1 MSADELR
8 EQFLSFFEERR
19 HRRVASS
26 SLVPEGDPSLMF
38 TNSGMVQFKNVFT
51 GLEKRDYKRAVTAQ
65 KCLRAGGKHNDLENV
80 GYTKRH
86 HTFFEMLGN
95 FSFGDYF
102 KEEAIKYA
110 WDFLTKELELD
121 KSKLI
126 ATVYH
131 EDEDAFKLWKKFL
144 PEGKIFKKGDSD
156 NFWQMGDS
164 GPCGPCSEIFYD
176 NGEREKGEVDG
187 VEIWNL
193 VFMQYD
199 LQKNGDKPPLPK
211 PCVDTGMG
219 LERMLAVLE
228 GKTDNYDTSLFKPLV
243 KIICY
248 ILKLE
253 KDAFDEGSPQRN
265 SIKVIVDH
273 ARACAMMIGEGI
285 VPSNE
290 GEGYVLRRIVRRA
303 MRHVKSI
310 YMSELPRESK
320 GGFASVVYG
329 TIHCGDKI
337 FKNLMKIEKTIHDIV
352 CEEEQIFFAA
362 LNKGNVMLED
372 EISKDPSM
380 KALKGEFAFMLYDTY
395 GFPLDL
401 TEDALREKGMKVDR
415 VGFDKAME
423 EQRKRG
429 RAAWVGSGESAH
441 EALWF
446 DLATSIKKTE
456 FCGYEQDNIKVNIQ
470 AIIKDGKEV
479 TSLKKGERGSLIFDK
494 TTLYVKSGG
503 QEGDVGFTFFNKVKE
518 SSNRG
523 HLSFTIESVQYVHN
537 KHFVLHHGIV
547 KEEKIERGRSVELVL
562 DTENRRRLE
571 AHHSAT
577 HLLHAALRDFVGE
590 HAQQRGSRMDAKKL
604 TFDFN
609 HNASLTEEQLKKIE
623 IYINALCALA
633 FPITW
638 EEMSRE
644 EADKKSAVALFGE
657 KYGEEV
663 RVVTI
668 GKDYSPVSVELCGGT
683 HARTTAAIGKF
694 QIVSE
699 SSVASGIRRIEAVAG
714 RALAEYWEEQ
724 HSEAQAETTSLR
736 EQNKKLQTELK
747 HSRESLL
754 LLKSSQNSAN
764 SKNADKN
771 SNMVRNLG
779 NLPPKDLKPLAD
791 RILKQDKLPAIAL
804 AAEFEGKVSLLL
816 ALSPQSA
823 QQHSAITLIEPAQ
836 KILQAKGG
844 GKPALAQV
852 GSSLTEKLPQAM
864 KKLEQKLEQE
874 FEQELGK
881 IKPS

>member
-8 EQFLSFFEERR
+8 EQFLSFFEERG

-65 KCLRAGGKHNDLENV
+65 RCLRAGGKHNDLENV

-110 WDFLTKELELD
+110 WDFLIKELGLD

-144 PEGKIFKKGDSD
+144 PENRIIKIATSD

-176 NGEREKGEVDG
+176 NGEREEGEVDG
-187 VEIWNL
+187 VEVWNL

-199 LQKNGDKPPLPK
+199 LQDGKRTPLPK

-228 GKTDNYDTSLFKPLV
+228 GKTDNYDTSLFAPLV
-243 KIICY
+243 EDICGW
-248 ILKLE
+248 LE
-253 KDAFDEGSPQRN
+253 FKKSPFAKGSEYRS
-265 SIKVIVDH
+265 SIKVIADH
-273 ARACAMMIGEGI
+273 ARACAFMMNDGI
-285 VPSNE
+285 VFSNV
-290 GEGYVLRRIVRRA
+290 GRDYVLRRIVRRA
-303 MRHVKSI
+303 LRHAEKIDKIKRSVGMVVI
-310 YMSELPRESK
+310 
-320 GGFASVVYG
+320 FASLVEKILLDFYPNVLELGESENKIDYISSAVIAEGRYFRENLSRG
-329 TIHCGDKI
+329 TIFLENEIAKNPNKKI
-337 FKNLMKIEKTIHDIV
+337 LEGKT
-352 CEEEQIFFAA
+352 
-362 LNKGNVMLED
+362 
-372 EISKDPSM
+372 
-380 KALKGEFAFMLYDTY
+380 AFMLYDTY

-401 TEDALREKGMKVDR
+401 TEDALRERGIKVD
-415 VGFDKAME
+415 VKGFEKAME
-423 EQRKRG
+423 EQRQRG

-446 DLATSIKKTE
+446 DLATRIRKTE
-456 FCGYEQDNIKVNIQ
+456 FYGYKQDYTRSTIK

-479 TSLKKGERGSLIFDK
+479 DFLGLGERGSLIFDK
-494 TTLYVKSGG
+494 TPFYVESGG
-503 QEGDVGFTFFNKVKE
+503 QQGDTGFVLHIDINIKKIFSADDQALCVEN
-518 SSNRG
+518 
-523 HLSFTIESVQYVHN
+523 VQYIHN
-537 KHFVLHHGIV
+537 KHFVLHHGYVPSRRLNVGNHVRLIV
-547 KEEKIERGRSVELVL
+547 SIP
-562 DTENRRRLE
+562 NRRRVE

-577 HLLHAALRDFVGE
+577 HLLHTALRQVLGDHV
-590 HAQQRGSRMDAKKL
+590 QQRGSQITPEKL
-604 TFDFN
+604 RFDFN
-609 HNASLTEEQLKKIE
+609 HHSPLTENDIKAIE
-623 IYINALCALA
+623 AFISERCLEALSVTAQ
-633 FPITW
+633 
-638 EEMSRE
+638 EMSRE
-644 EADKKSAVALFGE
+644 AADKKGAIALFGE
-657 KYGEEV
+657 KYGEKV

-668 GKDYSPVSVELCGGT
+668 GEGQYPVSVELCGGT
-683 HARTTAAIGKF
+683 HVKTTLAIGKF
-694 QIVSE
+694 HIISE
-699 SSVASGIRRIEAVAG
+699 SSVGSGIRRIEAVAG
-714 RALAEYWEEQ
+714 SAIVDFFKEAEQQ
-724 HSEAQAETTSLR
+724 HQHDIESLR
-736 EQNKKLQTELK
+736 EQNKKIQTELK
-747 HSRESLL
+747 QTRESLL
-754 LLKSSQNSAN
+754 LLKSSQNTSN
-764 SKNADKN
+764 SKN

-779 NLPPKDLKPLAD
+779 TLPPKDLKPLAN
-791 RILKQDKLPAIAL
+791 RILQQDKLPAIAL

-823 QQHSAITLIEPAQ
+823 QQHSALTLIEPAQ

-844 GKPALAQV
+844 GKPALAQI
-852 GSSLTEKLPQAM
+852 GSSLTEKLPQAL
-864 KKLEQKLEQE
+864 KVLEQKLEQE
-874 FEQELGK
+874 FEQDVGK

>member
-8 EQFLSFFEERR
+8 EQYLSFFEERR
-19 HRRVASS
+19 HQRVASS

-51 GLEKRDYKRAVTAQ
+51 GLEKRDYKRATTAQ

-110 WDFLTKELELD
+110 WDFLIKELGLD

-144 PEGKIFKKGDSD
+144 PENRIIKIATSD

-228 GKTDNYDTSLFKPLV
+228 GKTDNYDTSLFAPLV
-243 KIICY
+243 KVICNRLR
-248 ILKLE
+248 LK
-253 KDAFDEGSPQRN
+253 DSSFHEGSEHRN
-265 SIKVIVDH
+265 SIKVIADH
-273 ARACAMMIGEGI
+273 ARACAFMIGEGM

-290 GEGYVLRRIVRRA
+290 GRNYVLRRIVRRA

-310 YMSELPRESK
+310 YMSELPKKSK
-320 GGFASVVYG
+320 GGFADIVYE
-329 TIHCGDKI
+329 TINCGEEI
-337 FKNLMKIEKTIHDIV
+337 FKNLKKATNTIAAIVQGEEKNFLV
-352 CEEEQIFFAA
+352 A
-362 LNKGNVMLED
+362 LNKANEELEN
-372 EISKDPSM
+372 EISKNSSI
-380 KALKGEFAFMLYDTY
+380 KILRGEFAFMLYDTY

-415 VGFDKAME
+415 AGFDKAME
-423 EQRKRG
+423 EQRQRG
-429 RAAWVGSGESAH
+429 RAAWVGSGESPH

-446 DLATSIKKTE
+446 ELAERIPQTQ
-456 FCGYEQDNIKVNIQ
+456 FYGYEEDYIQVNIK

-479 TSLKKGERGSLIFDK
+479 DSLKEGERGSLIFDN

-503 QEGDVGFTFFNKVKE
+503 QEGDVGEIFSQKVK
-518 SSNRG
+518 G
-523 HLSFTIESVQYVHN
+523 YPVFKIFDIEKVEYVHN

-547 KEEKIERGRSVELVL
+547 TEKGIERGSNISLL
-562 DTENRRRLE
+562 LHTERRRCLE

-577 HLLHAALRDFVGE
+577 HLLHATLREWLGE
-590 HAQQRGSRMDAKKL
+590 HVQQRGSSITAKKL

-609 HNASLTEEQLKKIE
+609 HNKPLTKEQLINIE
-623 IYINALCALA
+623 HHINTLCALY
-633 FPITW
+633 FDITW
-638 EEMSRE
+638 EEISRE
-644 EADKKSAVALFGE
+644 EADKEGAIALFGE
-657 KYGEEV
+657 KYGEQV

-668 GKDYSPVSVELCGGT
+668 RKPPARVPISVELCGGT
-683 HARTTAAIGKF
+683 HAKTTAEIGKF
-694 QIVSE
+694 HIISE
-699 SSVASGIRRIEAVAG
+699 SSVGSGIRRIEAVAG
-714 RALAEYWEEQ
+714 NAIVDFFKKAEQQ
-724 HSEAQAETTSLR
+724 HQHQIESLR

-747 HSRESLL
+747 QTRDSLL
-754 LLKSSQNSAN
+754 LAKSSQNSAN
-764 SKNADKN
+764 SKN

-779 NLPPKDLKPLAD
+779 TLPPKDLKPLAD

-823 QQHSAITLIEPAQ
+823 QQHSALTLIEPAQ

-844 GKPALAQV
+844 GKPALAQI
-852 GSSLTEKLPQAM
+852 GSSLTEKLPQAL
-864 KKLEQKLEQE
+864 KALEQKL
-874 FEQELGK
+874 EQELGK